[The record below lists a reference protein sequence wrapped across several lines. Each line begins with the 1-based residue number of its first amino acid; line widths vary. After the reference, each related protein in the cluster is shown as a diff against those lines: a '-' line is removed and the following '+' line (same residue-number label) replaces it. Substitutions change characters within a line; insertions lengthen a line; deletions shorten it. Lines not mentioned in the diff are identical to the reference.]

1 MTRNALATLERG
13 LINAERRAGVVRG
26 KMPEFIPHPAQQHV
40 LDTARR
46 WNCLAMGRRWGKSL
60 LGVHLLLEP
69 ALNGLPVAWCS
80 PTYRMQQETWRDFAF
95 YLAPVIASANAS
107 EKRIEL
113 YTGGVIDL
121 WSLDRIDTMRG
132 RKYWRVCV
140 DEAAMY
146 QRLKDAFNLVIRPTL
161 TDYAGDFWTFS
172 TPKGFNEFYE
182 FWTYGQ
188 MEDHPDWMSWQMPSH
203 LNPYL
208 PPAELEA
215 ARRGMPGRAYQQE
228 YEAAFLPSL
237 SAGMFRRE
245 WFLFAEAWPE
255 EELEPIQAGRS
266 RISVYIPQVTSR

>member
-1 MTRNALATLERG
+1 MTRNALTTLERG
-13 LINAERRAGVVRG
+13 LIDAERRAGVVRG
-26 KMPEFIPHPAQQHV
+26 QLPEFVPHPAQKHV

-46 WNCLAMGRRWGKSL
+46 FNCLAMGRRWGKSMT
-60 LGVHLLLEP
+60 GVHLLLEP
-69 ALNGLPVAWCS
+69 ALRGLPAAWCS
-80 PTYRMQQETWRDFAF
+80 PTYRMQQETWRDFQY
-95 YLAPVIASANAS
+95 YLAPAIASANAS

-146 QRLKDAFNLVIRPTL
+146 PRLKEAFNLVIRPTL
-161 TDYAGDFWTFS
+161 TDYAGDCWFFS

-182 FWTYGQ
+182 LWSYGQ
-188 MEDHPDWMSWQMPSH
+188 DDEHPDWMSWQMPSG

-215 ARRGMPGRAYQQE
+215 ARRSMPGRAYQQE

-245 WFLFAEAWPE
+245 WFLFAEEWPK
-255 EELEPIQAGRS
+255 EELEPIQGGRS
-266 RISVYIPQVTSR
+266 RISVYTAEGKL

>member
-1 MTRNALATLERG
+1 
-13 LINAERRAGVVRG
+13 
-26 KMPEFIPHPAQQHV
+26 
-40 LDTARR
+40 
-46 WNCLAMGRRWGKSL
+46 
-60 LGVHLLLEP
+60 
-69 ALNGLPVAWCS
+69 
-80 PTYRMQQETWRDFAF
+80 
-95 YLAPVIASANAS
+95 
-107 EKRIEL
+107 
-113 YTGGVIDL
+113 
-121 WSLDRIDTMRG
+121 
-132 RKYWRVCV
+132 
-140 DEAAMY
+140 
-146 QRLKDAFNLVIRPTL
+146 
-161 TDYAGDFWTFS
+161 
-172 TPKGFNEFYE
+172 
-182 FWTYGQ
+182 